1 MARLSAAPGLL
12 RSASRSKRA
21 KVTFSYL
28 RNSHNKCGCY
38 HFTGRTDYHCA
49 EIECGH
55 WRVFAYF
62 AHDDDKGFPV

>member
-1 MARLSAAPGLL
+1 MLENLIIWIIRLP
-12 RSASRSKRA
+12 
-21 KVTFSYL
+21 TI
-28 RNSHNKCGCY
+28 
-38 HFTGRTDYHCA
+38 TGRTDYHCA

>member
-21 KVTFSYL
+21 KVTFPYL

-38 HFTGRTDYHCA
+38 HFLDEEFIPIA
-49 EIECGH
+49 EASMLENLII
-55 WRVFAYF
+55 
-62 AHDDDKGFPV
+62 